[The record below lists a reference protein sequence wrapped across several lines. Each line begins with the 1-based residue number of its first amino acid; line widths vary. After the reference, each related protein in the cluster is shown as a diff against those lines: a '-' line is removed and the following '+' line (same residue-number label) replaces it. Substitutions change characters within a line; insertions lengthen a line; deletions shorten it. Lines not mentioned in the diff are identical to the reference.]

1 MPRTVPAAVR
11 FVNHGGAR
19 YADPMNALRAALM
32 LAVSALPC
40 AAQRVQE
47 LYQQHCAV
55 CHGAN
60 LEGGLGGAL
69 TGAAWKHGGSDTDLA
84 RVITDGLPDL
94 GMQSFRDT
102 LTPDQIRA
110 LVVFIRERENQEGLR
125 NAPSPIAK
133 PGATVDTR
141 LHRYRV
147 ELFAEGLDLPWSLAF
162 LPDGSF
168 LVTERPGA
176 LRTITPDGV
185 VGPPIRNTP
194 RVHHYGQGGMLE
206 VALHPNFAENGWIYL
221 AFAEG
226 DQAEGRGRAMT
237 AVVRGRIRGGAWTDE
252 EHIWRADR
260 RFYTQA
266 AVHFGTR
273 IAFDPA
279 GFLYVVIGERGAWNE
294 VQDLANPKGKILR
307 LYDDGRIPGDNP
319 FAGRADAIPG
329 IWTYGHRNPQGLA
342 FDPRTG
348 DLWSTEHGP
357 RGGDELN
364 LILPGKNYG
373 WPLVSH
379 GIHYDG
385 RPFTALT
392 EHPDMESPVHHWT
405 PSIAACGLAF
415 YDGAAFPRWRGQLFA
430 GALAQQEVRRIRLEN
445 RRVVEEE
452 VILKNAGRVRD
463 VRAGPDG
470 LLYVV
475 LNEPHRILRLHPAD
489 G

>member
-1 MPRTVPAAVR
+1 MKILLL
-11 FVNHGGAR
+11 
-19 YADPMNALRAALM
+19 ALAL
-32 LAVSALPC
+32 ALSTWPC
-40 AAQRVQE
+40 AGQRVQE
-47 LYQQHCAV
+47 LYQQHCAA

-69 TGAAWKHGGSDTDLA
+69 TSGAWKHGGTDADLV
-84 RVITDGLPDL
+84 RVIADGLPDL

-110 LVVFIRERENQEGLR
+110 LVVFLREREKQERMRG
-125 NAPSPIAK
+125 APHPLAR
-133 PGATVDTR
+133 PGATVETR
-141 LHRYRV
+141 LHRYHV
-147 ELFAEGLDLPWSLAF
+147 ELFAEGLDIPWSLAF

-176 LRTITPDGV
+176 VRPIAPDGT
-185 VGPPIRNTP
+185 VGPPIRHTP
-194 RVHHYGQGGMLE
+194 AVLHHGQGGMLE
-206 VALHPNFAENGWIYL
+206 VALHPNYEENRWIYL

-226 DQAEGRGRAMT
+226 DREAGLVRAMT
-237 AVVRGRIRGGAWTDE
+237 AVVRGRIRDGAWTDE
-252 EHIWRADR
+252 EEIWRAER

-266 AVHFGTR
+266 GVHFGTR
-273 IAFDPA
+273 IAFDSA
-279 GFLYVVIGERGAWNE
+279 GYLFVVIGERGGWSD

-307 LYDDGRIPGDNP
+307 LYDDGRVPDDNP
-319 FAGRADAIPG
+319 FAGRADTIPG

-342 FDPRTG
+342 FDTRTG

-364 LILPGKNYG
+364 LILPGRNYG
-373 WPLVSH
+373 WPIVSH

-392 EHPDMESPVHHWT
+392 EHPDMESPVLHWT
-405 PSIAACGLAF
+405 PSIAVCGLAF
-415 YDGAAFPRWRGQLFA
+415 YDGDGFPAWRGHLFV
-430 GALAQQEVRRIRLEN
+430 GALAQQEVRRVRVEN
-445 RRVVEEE
+445 RRVVDEE

-475 LNEPHRILRLHPAD
+475 LNEPHRIIRLRPAP
-489 G
+489 